1 MRCVSNTAKTSVS
14 SGVTWNSQSS
24 ALGPG
29 GDQAVSSRLLGPGG
43 DQAVSSRLP
52 DQRQRVSDGWTCG
65 DSNMTRRVDGSW
77 QNGAADDWELP
88 TLGVQHSIRY
98 CGALPWRHWCTVT
111 PSLC

>member
-24 ALGPG
+24 A
-29 GDQAVSSRLLGPGG
+29 LGPGG